1 MHTLSLFATQIFDP
15 TFFKT
20 TVVLQNLVNALSNGA
35 VYALMGLTVVIIY
48 KTTGHLNFA
57 QAEMAMFSTF
67 IVFVL
72 AHEQHW
78 PIFLALLVA
87 TLISMAFGALLER
100 TLVRPLAHRSA
111 LAPVIV
117 TLGVFF
123 ILNATAAV
131 IWRTDP
137 RSPLPKIFPG
147 KLSDRFVVMNGP
159 PKFIIKYKALGTWG
173 LVIALVIVLFFLLQ
187 RTKLGLA
194 YRAVASNSES
204 SELVGIPVGRMLMFG
219 WALAAGLG
227 SIAGAV
233 VVQAD
238 GGSLNFN
245 FMAPYLLFGFV
256 AACVGGFDSIP
267 GAVVG
272 GVLVGMV
279 QTFIP
284 AVFKIIGTEFNFVV
298 ALAVIMIVL
307 VFRPQGLFGS
317 KRVERV

>member
-1 MHTLSLFATQIFDP
+1 
-15 TFFKT
+15 
-20 TVVLQNLVNALSNGA
+20 
-35 VYALMGLTVVIIY
+35 
-48 KTTGHLNFA
+48 
-57 QAEMAMFSTF
+57 
-67 IVFVL
+67 
-72 AHEQHW
+72 
-78 PIFLALLVA
+78 
-87 TLISMAFGALLER
+87 
-100 TLVRPLAHRSA
+100 
-111 LAPVIV
+111 
-117 TLGVFF
+117 
-123 ILNATAAV
+123 
-131 IWRTDP
+131 
-137 RSPLPKIFPG
+137 
-147 KLSDRFVVMNGP
+147 
-159 PKFIIKYKALGTWG
+159 
-173 LVIALVIVLFFLLQ
+173 
-187 RTKLGLA
+187 
-194 YRAVASNSES
+194 
-204 SELVGIPVGRMLMFG
+204 MFG

-227 SIAGAV
+227 AIAGAV